1 MPSAWP
7 TAADLMTVHPVT
19 LPFDAP
25 ISRAL
30 GLMRTKEYR
39 EIPVLQRSR
48 LAGMITFES
57 LARRV
62 SRASASKVGGLLT
75 MAPLITPGLLLPEVA
90 ELLLGSGLRGGPVV
104 GRKGELLGL
113 ISRTDLVRVL
123 PSLPAFPHEIVDRIG
138 GPATVVLREDDTVR
152 HLQSQ
157 IRLLEE
163 HPLPVVDKKGHLVG
177 AVGVADLASVL
188 WRPVTGG
195 KRDAE
200 NAGSALDV
208 RIGSIMHSPAV
219 TVPSGTD
226 SAVAAQ
232 RMTEEKVSSVFVVEN
247 GRPTRVVSHADLLG
261 LVVGAARTARG
272 PGPIEDVYVEVTG
285 LRGSSDPALLADID
299 HLIAQG
305 LKRIAH
311 HVHPSLFSVHLSP
324 HSTHRTADI
333 TVEARLHT
341 DAGIFYASQTGWNLM
356 AAVSGIMEEL
366 SAQVQRDQETRRD
379 KVARA
384 AASQRGGRHRR
395 GPRAR
400 APHARGDRGRRVGG
414 RP

>member
-7 TAADLMTVHPVT
+7 TAAELMTVHPAT

-75 MAPLITPGLLLPEVA
+75 MAPLITPGMLLPEIA

-113 ISRTDLVRVL
+113 IARSDLVRA
-123 PSLPAFPHEIVDRIG
+123 LPALPGFPREVVDRIG

-163 HPLPVVDKKGHLVG
+163 HPLPVVDKKGRLVG

-188 WRPVTGG
+188 WRPVAGG

-200 NAGSALDV
+200 NVGSALDV
-208 RIGSIMHSPAV
+208 QIGSIMHSPAI

-226 SAVAAQ
+226 SAVAAK
-232 RMTEEKVSSVFVVEN
+232 RMTQEKVSSVFVVEN
-247 GRPTRVVSHADLLG
+247 GRPTRVVGHADLLG
-261 LVVGAARTARG
+261 LVVGAARTAKG
-272 PGPIEDVYVEVTG
+272 PGRIEDVYVEVTG

-299 HLIAQG
+299 HRIAQG

-366 SAQVQRDQETRRD
+366 SAQVQRDQESRRD
-379 KVARA
+379 RVRSRRRSGPEDDTVEDPELERRMRVA
-384 AASQRGGRHRR
+384 S
-395 GPRAR
+395 
-400 APHARGDRGRRVGG
+400 GDDE
-414 RP
+414 